1 MSTPLTGRPTVRP
14 TSQVSGD
21 AGGTQRVRVWFGAH
35 VVTEYVAAPERAAQY
50 AEAVGRR
57 FAGLRVTVD
66 DVPAAHVAGGGPS
79 PAALPAERLWELT
92 P

>member
-1 MSTPLTGRPTVRP
+1 MSARLTGQVTG
-14 TSQVSGD
+14 QVSGD
-21 AGGTQRVRVWFGAH
+21 AGGSRWVRVWFGAH
-35 VVTEYVAAPERAAQY
+35 VVTEYVAAPERAVQY

-66 DVPAAHVAGGGPS
+66 DVPAADMADRRRS
-79 PAALPAERLWELT
+79 PVELPGERLWELT